1 MSEPVK
7 AGRRY
12 DSTRRRA
19 QAAQTRRDILDAAR
33 DLFLESGFGA
43 TTLMNVA
50 AAAGV
55 AVETIYRAFDGKA
68 GLFRAVVEDVVFA
81 GDGAEQGDQPGTP
94 LRRQFD
100 AIVAEQD
107 PRRQLELYADLQPEL
122 QARIGPLMRILAVA
136 SMADPAMRQ
145 TAEQLDAQRL
155 DGMERFA
162 KLLADRRALRAGLTV
177 DEVRDVLWAAT
188 SHSMYDLLVR
198 HRGWTPDRYRDW
210 LADSLARLLL
220 HQDPG

>member
-1 MSEPVK
+1 MPEPVK
-7 AGRRY
+7 VSRRY
-12 DSTRRRA
+12 DSTRRRV
-19 QAAQTRRDILDAAR
+19 QAAQTRRDILNAAR
-33 DLFLESGFGA
+33 ELFLERGFTA
-43 TTLMNVA
+43 TTLANVA

-81 GDGAEQGDQPGTP
+81 GDGVEQGEPPGSP

-100 AIVAEQD
+100 AIVAEHD
-107 PRRQLELYADLQPEL
+107 PRRQFELYADLQPEL
-122 QARIGPLMRILAVA
+122 QARIGPLMRILAEA
-136 SMADPAMRQ
+136 STADPAMRQ

-155 DGMERFA
+155 AGMERFA
-162 KLLADRRALRAGLTV
+162 KLLADRRVLRAGLTV
-177 DEVRDVLWAAT
+177 DEARDVLWAAT
-188 SHSMYDLLVR
+188 SHSMYELLVN
-198 HRGWTPDRYRDW
+198 HRGWTPNRYRDW